1 MKPLKLLTLATCSVF
16 CLGASAQD
24 SNLLRKQVDSLKSI
38 IQDYEHRF
46 DVLEK
51 KIDDNQW
58 FIRLKDV
65 AFVDKV
71 FIYGPPNANAK
82 DTTKVGATNPV
93 KFYSYVFIPKG
104 IDASKKY
111 PLIVLPHGG
120 VHADFTTY
128 HYHIIRELLAQKY
141 IVVAPEYRG
150 STGYGK
156 SFWQL
161 IDYGG
166 REVDDVEASR
176 QYMVE
181 NYDFVDPSR
190 VGIVGWS
197 HGGMIAMN
205 CLYRFPTKYKVAF
218 AGVPVSDLILRLSYS
233 EPSYAKLFSASY
245 HIGKTIAEDSAE
257 YKRRSP
263 AFNAHLMPNVPL
275 LIHTNT
281 NDDDV
286 HVEEVK
292 TLIAALKK
300 ENKKFEYEI
309 FQRFPGGHSFDRIDG
324 KKNREIRLRIWKF
337 IDKSL
342 NAPVKIKTLQDMS
355 KAAYLPAE

>member
-1 MKPLKLLTLATCSVF
+1 MKILKLLAFAAAAICT
-16 CLGASAQD
+16 LGASAQD
-24 SNLLRKQVDSLKSI
+24 SNALRKQVDSLKTI

-58 FIRLKDV
+58 FIRFKDV

-104 IDASKKY
+104 IDVTKKY

-128 HYHIIRELLAQKY
+128 HYHIIKELLAQKY

-166 REVDDVEASR
+166 REVDDVDASR

-181 NYDFVDPSR
+181 NYDFVDASR

-218 AGVPVSDLILRLSYS
+218 AGVPVSDLIMRLDYTGA
-233 EPSYAKLFSASY
+233 SYAKLFSADY
-245 HIGKTIAEDSAE
+245 HIGKTVAQDSAE

-263 AFNAHLMPNVPL
+263 AFNAHLMPDVPL

-286 HVEEVK
+286 HVEEAK
-292 TLIAALKK
+292 TLIDALKK

-309 FQRFPGGHSFDRIDG
+309 FRNYPGGHSFDRIDG
-324 KKNREIRLRIWKF
+324 KENREIRLRVWQF
-337 IDKSL
+337 INQHL
-342 NAPVKIKTLQDMS
+342 NPPVKIKTMHDMA
-355 KAAYLPAE
+355 KAAYLPTE

>member
-1 MKPLKLLTLATCSVF
+1 MSNYRDDTQETAVASDSAWLKVT
-16 CLGASAQD
+16 
-24 SNLLRKQVDSLKSI
+24 
-38 IQDYEHRF
+38 
-46 DVLEK
+46 
-51 KIDDNQW
+51 
-58 FIRLKDV
+58 
-65 AFVDKV
+65 
-71 FIYGPPNANAK
+71 
-82 DTTKVGATNPV
+82 
-93 KFYSYVFIPKG
+93 
-104 IDASKKY
+104 
-111 PLIVLPHGG
+111 
-120 VHADFTTY
+120 
-128 HYHIIRELLAQKY
+128 
-141 IVVAPEYRG
+141 
-150 STGYGK
+150 
-156 SFWQL
+156 
-161 IDYGG
+161 
-166 REVDDVEASR
+166 
-176 QYMVE
+176 
-181 NYDFVDPSR
+181 
-190 VGIVGWS
+190 
-197 HGGMIAMN
+197 
-205 CLYRFPTKYKVAF
+205 
-218 AGVPVSDLILRLSYS
+218 
-233 EPSYAKLFSASY
+233 
-245 HIGKTIAEDSAE
+245 TIAEDSAE